1 MNKNQEILSLAVL
14 AGEILI
20 KNGGEIFRVE
30 DTMMRIIE
38 SYGITDY
45 NVYVLSNGIFAT
57 IDEQGSHPYSPVR
70 HVAFS
75 NVNLERIAAV
85 NQLSREICEFHYPP
99 GEAIQKMKNCST
111 LLSEKQLLRHLASG
125 FGCAA
130 FTLLFGGKYLDCFF
144 SLFIGIAL
152 QSFLY
157 HARIRQSSRFFYTIA
172 ASALVTALSI
182 LPYALHAPVMVDKM
196 VIGCIMPLVPG
207 LLLTNAIRDFF
218 NVDFLSGVIHMV
230 DALVTALCIA
240 VGVGAVMTCYQ
251 FFGGIL
257 L

>member
-1 MNKNQEILSLAVL
+1 MPE
-14 AGEILI
+14 
-20 KNGGEIFRVE
+20 
-30 DTMMRIIE
+30 
-38 SYGITDY
+38 YG
-45 NVYVLSNGIFAT
+45 
-57 IDEQGSHPYSPVR
+57 SPP
-70 HVAFS
+70 
-75 NVNLERIAAV
+75 
-85 NQLSREICEFHYPP
+85 C
-99 GEAIQKMKNCST
+99 
-111 LLSEKQLLRHLASG
+111 
-125 FGCAA
+125 
-130 FTLLFGGKYLDCFF
+130 
-144 SLFIGIAL
+144 
-152 QSFLY
+152 
-157 HARIRQSSRFFYTIA
+157 FFYTIA

-251 FFGGIL
+251 FFGGTL

>member
-1 MNKNQEILSLAVL
+1 
-14 AGEILI
+14 
-20 KNGGEIFRVE
+20 
-30 DTMMRIIE
+30 
-38 SYGITDY
+38 
-45 NVYVLSNGIFAT
+45 
-57 IDEQGSHPYSPVR
+57 
-70 HVAFS
+70 
-75 NVNLERIAAV
+75 
-85 NQLSREICEFHYPP
+85 
-99 GEAIQKMKNCST
+99 MKSCST

-207 LLLTNAIRDFF
+207 IAFTTSIRDIY
-218 NVDFLSGVIHMV
+218 NGDYLSGTIHLL
-230 DALVTALCIA
+230 DALITAVCVA
-240 VGVGAVMTCYQ
+240 VGACLPFV
-251 FFGGIL
+251 L
-257 L
+257 LWESVP

>member
-38 SYGITDY
+38 SYGIKDY

-57 IDEQGSHPYSPVR
+57 IDEQGSHPYSLVR

-85 NQLSREICEFHYPP
+85 NQLSREICEF
-99 GEAIQKMKNCST
+99 
-111 LLSEKQLLRHLASG
+111 
-125 FGCAA
+125 
-130 FTLLFGGKYLDCFF
+130 
-144 SLFIGIAL
+144 SLFSGIAL
-152 QSFLY
+152 QSFLS

-251 FFGGIL
+251 FFGGTL

>member
-1 MNKNQEILSLAVL
+1 MCL
-14 AGEILI
+14 
-20 KNGGEIFRVE
+20 R
-30 DTMMRIIE
+30 DR
-38 SYGITDY
+38 
-45 NVYVLSNGIFAT
+45 
-57 IDEQGSHPYSPVR
+57 
-70 HVAFS
+70 
-75 NVNLERIAAV
+75 
-85 NQLSREICEFHYPP
+85 
-99 GEAIQKMKNCST
+99 GEAIQKMKSCST

-251 FFGGIL
+251 FFGGTL

>member
-1 MNKNQEILSLAVL
+1 
-14 AGEILI
+14 
-20 KNGGEIFRVE
+20 
-30 DTMMRIIE
+30 
-38 SYGITDY
+38 
-45 NVYVLSNGIFAT
+45 
-57 IDEQGSHPYSPVR
+57 
-70 HVAFS
+70 
-75 NVNLERIAAV
+75 
-85 NQLSREICEFHYPP
+85 
-99 GEAIQKMKNCST
+99 MKSCST

-144 SLFIGIAL
+144 LFYWNCPAVL
-152 QSFLY
+152 FVPCQNTAVLPL
-157 HARIRQSSRFFYTIA
+157 FYTIA

-251 FFGGIL
+251 FFGGTL